1 MFDSMVIVIG
11 MVGGFASIV
20 SLLIDKA
27 NLGGK
32 YIHAVYVFAVT
43 ILASTL
49 VISVASNKSENAV
62 LVAEIKAISSIEYGA
77 AKILNNA
84 KRSTD
89 GEQRGFILASLALLE
104 RHKSEVPD
112 SYEAAKQFSIASGI
126 LQNLQE
132 SGTDRLYQ
140 GWRLRD
146 ASEAMESLLLGL
158 SANSGNEN

>member
-1 MFDSMVIVIG
+1 MFDNLVVIIG
-11 MVGGFASIV
+11 LVSGVATII

-32 YIHAVYVFAVT
+32 YIHAIYVFAVT

-49 VISVASNKSENAV
+49 TISVASSKAENEA
-62 LVAEIKAISSIEYGA
+62 LVAEIKKISSIEYEA
-77 AKILNNA
+77 TEILNNA
-84 KRSTD
+84 KRATD
-89 GEQRGFILASLALLE
+89 GQQRGFILASLALLE

-112 SYEAAKQFSIASGI
+112 SYDIAKQFSVASGI
-126 LQNLQE
+126 LQNKQE

-140 GWRLRD
+140 GWRLTE

-158 SANSGNEN
+158 SAGKYK

>member
-1 MFDSMVIVIG
+1 MIIIIG
-11 MVGGFASIV
+11 LVGGVASII

-27 NLGGK
+27 NFGGK
-32 YIHAVYVFAVT
+32 YIHAMYVFAVT

-49 VISVASNKSENAV
+49 VISVALSKTENAA
-62 LVAEIKAISSIEYGA
+62 LIAEIKEISSIEYGA
-77 AKILNNA
+77 AKILNNT

-89 GEQRGFILASLALLE
+89 GEKRGFILASLALLE
-104 RHKSEVPD
+104 RYKSEVPD
-112 SYEAAKQFSIASGI
+112 SYETAKQFSIASGI

-132 SGTDRLYQ
+132 SSTERLYQ

-158 SANSGNEN
+158 SASRSDEN